1 MRRALLIVLLGA
13 AAGALLVG
21 TAAATGKSA
30 AFKTGTY
37 KLKPAGYTVT
47 LKHARCAGKLQLCV
61 ALPKSRAILC
71 KGGPNDNLVRVGNFA
86 IPVAL
91 PVRQGDGARSDQRA
105 ANSSRRT
112 TFNWTVGVLD
122 CLQEQR
128 HRQRLCRSGPN
139 RCDRARNPY
148 LVPARCHSP
157 PSWRSNA
164 CGLRAALIAT
174 ISQIV
179 RGAHAGQ

>member
-21 TAAATGKSA
+21 TAAATVKSA

-47 LKHARCAGKLQLCV
+47 LKHARCAGKLQFCV

-91 PVRQGDGARSDQRA
+91 P
-105 ANSSRRT
+105 SSGKVT
-112 TFNWTVGVLD
+112 EHAPISEPPT
-122 CLQEQR
+122 
-128 HRQRLCRSGPN
+128 
-139 RCDRARNPY
+139 
-148 LVPARCHSP
+148 VPAGP
-157 PSWRSNA
+157 PSTGQSA
-164 CGLRAALIAT
+164 FSIAFKKNGT
-174 ISQIV
+174 ASGYVEIGITAVIGGKSITCSGKV
-179 RGAHAGQ
+179 SFTAKLA